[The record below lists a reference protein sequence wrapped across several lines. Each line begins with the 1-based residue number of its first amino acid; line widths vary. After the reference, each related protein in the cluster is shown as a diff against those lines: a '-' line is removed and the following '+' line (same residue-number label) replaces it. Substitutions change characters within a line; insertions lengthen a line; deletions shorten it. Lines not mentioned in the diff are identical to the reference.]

1 MIRFAPAAP
10 AACVPGPLL
19 HVMSW
24 FSQQWHRWNP
34 AAQTTDVEWVD
45 VVWGQQRY
53 QVALPSLDEPLTLR
67 HLRQELASVFSIP
80 AERVVVVW
88 QGMRLRDD
96 RVSLQDYGIT
106 TGSRIHVLARDAPSS
121 QPAPPPA
128 PHEAAAPPTPG
139 ASEEAQHWQTIEQVA
154 HTCRAE
160 LGYEL
165 ARFEDTIRALPD
177 APPGTHQS
185 APPEDTMTTPD
196 AIPCQRIPY
205 AQRKLSEL
213 LLRELLRLDGIP
225 TDKDDIR
232 TARKA
237 TVKEIQAYLDR
248 VDAAWDTAQHDKGIV
263 SDV

>member
-1 MIRFAPAAP
+1 M
-10 AACVPGPLL
+10 
-19 HVMSW
+19 
-24 FSQQWHRWNP
+24 
-34 AAQTTDVEWVD
+34 
-45 VVWGQQRY
+45 
-53 QVALPSLDEPLTLR
+53 
-67 HLRQELASVFSIP
+67 FSIP
-80 AERVVVVW
+80 AERAVVVW

-106 TGSRIHVLARDAPSS
+106 TGSRIHVLVRDAPAS
-121 QPAPPPA
+121 QPSERASHPPP
-128 PHEAAAPPTPG
+128 HEEAAPPTPG
-139 ASEEAQHWQTIEQVA
+139 PAEEAQHWQTIEQVA

-160 LGYEL
+160 LVPEL
-165 ARFEDTIRALPD
+165 VRFEDTIRALPD

-185 APPEDTMTTPD
+185 APEPATATLPD

-213 LLRELLRLDGIP
+213 LLRELLQLDGIP

>member
-1 MIRFAPAAP
+1 MHCSPRASSAPGSSSTAR
-10 AACVPGPLL
+10 L
-19 HVMSW
+19 
-24 FSQQWHRWNP
+24 R
-34 AAQTTDVEWVD
+34 
-45 VVWGQQRY
+45 
-53 QVALPSLDEPLTLR
+53 PSLSAEP
-67 HLRQELASVFSIP
+67 
-80 AERVVVVW
+80 
-88 QGMRLRDD
+88 
-96 RVSLQDYGIT
+96 
-106 TGSRIHVLARDAPSS
+106 AP
-121 QPAPPPA
+121 QPAPP
-128 PHEAAAPPTPG
+128 EAAAAPTPG
-139 ASEEAQHWQTIEQVA
+139 PSEEAQHWQTIEQVA

-160 LGYEL
+160 LVPEL

-185 APPEDTMTTPD
+185 APQEDTMTTPD

-225 TDKDDIR
+225 TDRDDIR